1 MPMDYKQYQEDGLTR
16 EKGTHLMHKRIFT
29 LILLAFVAQQA
40 VADAPPATPKSVSE
54 LSTSLSRLSEACSA
68 KAADFASADHM
79 AIFQSR
85 LDRQSAD
92 QEIRNDIQL
101 YGRVHGNRESTTH
114 MLDLMQEQHDKDA
127 DASKQLADK
136 MGDET
141 NQVTACITSAE
152 DNGKALYSGFKSSR
166 RKNQKMD
173 EANSLM
179 TAWLVNIKTIS
190 KQTPKGSDE
199 ASTAWQSA
207 KAHAE
212 LEAL

>member
-1 MPMDYKQYQEDGLTR
+1 
-16 EKGTHLMHKRIFT
+16 MHKRIFM
-29 LILLAFVAQQA
+29 LILLAVVAQQA

-54 LSTSLSRLSEACSA
+54 LSTSLSSLSEACSA

-79 AIFQSR
+79 AIFQSG
-85 LDRQSAD
+85 LDRQLAD
-92 QEIRNDIQL
+92 QQIRSDTQV
-101 YGRVHGNRESTTH
+101 YGVGHGNRETSMH
-114 MLDLMQEQHDKDA
+114 MLDLMKEQADKDA
-127 DASKQLADK
+127 EASKQLADK
-136 MGDET
+136 MEDET
-141 NQVTACITSAE
+141 KQVTACIKSAE

-179 TAWLVNIKTIS
+179 TAWLVNLKTIS